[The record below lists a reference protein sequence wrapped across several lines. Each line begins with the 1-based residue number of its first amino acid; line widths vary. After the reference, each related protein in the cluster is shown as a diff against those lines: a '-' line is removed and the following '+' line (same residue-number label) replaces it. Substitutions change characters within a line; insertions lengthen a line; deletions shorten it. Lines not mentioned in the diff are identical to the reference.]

1 MADERKET
9 IILDFEVDESAS
21 IESIESLTKANKALK
36 DERKALNLLTAEG
49 RKRTQE
55 INAQIDQNTSKIKD
69 NVSAIEKQKINIGNY
84 RSALDGVHPALGKV
98 GAGLEQGTQGFKA
111 MTLQALRFIAT
122 PIGAVLAALVVVFT
136 LIKTALSQNNELMDK
151 FENVTK
157 AVSVVV
163 EIVVSRIAKLGE
175 ALIALAQ
182 GNFTEAINKS
192 AEAFGGLADEIENAV
207 RQQQLFLDASRDL
220 EDSQRNLRIE
230 AARQENVIKQLVVAA
245 KNRNLTFDEQ
255 EEKLRQALLLE
266 QRLVEQR
273 EDIARRDLLI
283 T

>member
-122 PIGAVLAALVVVFT
+122 PIGALLAALVAVFT
-136 LIKTALSQNNELMDK
+136 LLKSALASNNELMDK
-151 FENVTK
+151 FENITN
-157 AVSVVV
+157 AVGVVLNV
-163 EIVVSRIAKLGE
+163 IVARVGKLGE
-175 ALIALAQ
+175 ALIALVS
-182 GNFTEAINKS
+182 GDFDNAI
-192 AEAFGGLADEIENAV
+192 
-207 RQQQLFLDASRDL
+207 DL
-220 EDSQRNLRIE
+220 TSQ
-230 AARQENVIKQLVVAA
+230 
-245 KNRNLTFDEQ
+245 
-255 EEKLRQALLLE
+255 
-266 QRLVEQR
+266 
-273 EDIARRDLLI
+273 
-283 T
+283 